1 VAEAIEKG
9 RVTMPSEVSS
19 RAMFDPVSYD
29 AGYKEGFA
37 EGVKHAQD
45 FIEKSS
51 TPNIA
56 VTEDGLPVEYLP
68 WPY

>member
-1 VAEAIEKG
+1 
-9 RVTMPSEVSS
+9 MLSESISS

-37 EGVKHAQD
+37 EGVKYAQD
-45 FIEKSS
+45 FVEKSS
-51 TPNIA
+51 TPNI
-56 VTEDGLPVEYLP
+56 VITEDGLPVEDLP